1 MPVKLIAVDMDG
13 TFLNSEKKYDK
24 ARFLQQYT
32 QLQQRGIHFVAA
44 SGNPLYTLK
53 AYFPEIA
60 NDMAFVA
67 ENGAYVVDRAQT
79 LNYDH
84 FSPEILQQ
92 ILQDL
97 IPDYAQNLILCAKDC
112 AYIQHNVS
120 EKTQQK
126 LNIYFKQL
134 QQVDDLLQVH
144 DQICKVTLTTTQDN
158 NQQILDDLSEKP
170 YIQHTAAKMVSSG
183 FGFIDLIIPNRHKAY
198 GLQFLQQ
205 KWGIDHQEV
214 LAIGDNYND
223 QEMIEM
229 AGYGFAMANAVPEL
243 KQTAQYFAPSNEQQ
257 GVLEVIDAVL
267 QNSSLQRYKKTEQ
280 FLQKNGSSF

>member
-24 ARFLQQYT
+24 ARFLQQYS
-32 QLQQRGIHFVAA
+32 QLQQRGIHFVAV

-60 NDMAFVA
+60 NDMAFVV
-67 ENGAYVVDRAQT
+67 ENGAYVVDRTQT

-120 EKTQQK
+120 EKISKNLTFILSNFSRLMICYRCMIRFVK
-126 LNIYFKQL
+126 L
-134 QQVDDLLQVH
+134 
-144 DQICKVTLTTTQDN
+144 
-158 NQQILDDLSEKP
+158 P
-170 YIQHTAAKMVSSG
+170 
-183 FGFIDLIIPNRHKAY
+183 
-198 GLQFLQQ
+198 
-205 KWGIDHQEV
+205 
-214 LAIGDNYND
+214 
-223 QEMIEM
+223 
-229 AGYGFAMANAVPEL
+229 
-243 KQTAQYFAPSNEQQ
+243 
-257 GVLEVIDAVL
+257 
-267 QNSSLQRYKKTEQ
+267 
-280 FLQKNGSSF
+280 

>member
-1 MPVKLIAVDMDG
+1 M
-13 TFLNSEKKYDK
+13 
-24 ARFLQQYT
+24 
-32 QLQQRGIHFVAA
+32 
-44 SGNPLYTLK
+44 
-53 AYFPEIA
+53 
-60 NDMAFVA
+60 
-67 ENGAYVVDRAQT
+67 
-79 LNYDH
+79 
-84 FSPEILQQ
+84 
-92 ILQDL
+92 
-97 IPDYAQNLILCAKDC
+97 CKDC

-183 FGFIDLIIPNRHKAY
+183 FGLSILLFQTDIKAY

-229 AGYGFAMANAVPEL
+229 ADM
-243 KQTAQYFAPSNEQQ
+243 
-257 GVLEVIDAVL
+257 VLL
-267 QNSSLQRYKKTEQ
+267 WRMLYQNSNKPHNILPQLT
-280 FLQKNGSSF
+280 SSKVY